1 VLTSADLGGAKVA
14 KQGYYKDND
23 FPSVISY
30 SRELE
35 NGRYAGTGLP
45 YVDSEAEVGT
55 TAPTTTR
62 YLASL
67 RAFVGSKAGR
77 KVIANSI
84 ADALPRNGLASNP
97 QVGRPRNLGL
107 GPGSFDLPITLR
119 VLGLRTE
126 AHIAG
131 FRVER
136 VLGGLVAVGA
146 PGKRVPLATMS
157 RLAKTM
163 AGRMAAEL
171 VPRNAALPT
180 ISGTPAIGQT
190 LTATPGTWSGNPTSY
205 GFQWQR
211 CDAGGNACTAIA
223 AATGQSYVVTPADAG
238 ATLRVTVTARN
249 TSGSATASSI
259 ATAVVQATGAPVN
272 SAPPTITGTPQAGQT
287 LIAGTGAWT
296 GSPTSY
302 GFQWQRCDASGGN
315 CVAIA
320 GATGGTYVVATADV
334 GSTLRVAVT
343 ATNGVGSA
351 SAASAPTATVT

>member
-62 YLASL
+62 YLVSL

-146 PGKRVPLATMS
+146 PGKRVPLAAMS

-171 VPRNAALPT
+171 VPRNTALPT

-287 LIAGTGAWT
+287 LTAGIGAWT